1 MPEMT
6 AHRRGQGAGRGWLP
20 EWASPHQY
28 GPHDEEFNRG
38 RTMTIWAGR
47 KASDGTRDVPVP
59 AAILKQWRQMNT
71 IAHEQARARAKREDE
86 QRDAD

>member
-1 MPEMT
+1 MPEMS
-6 AHRRGQGAGRGWLP
+6 AQRRGEHTGRGWLP
-20 EWASPHQY
+20 EWSRPHMY
-28 GPHDEEFNRG
+28 GPHDDEFYKG
-38 RTMTIWAGR
+38 RTVTIWAGPR
-47 KASDGTRDVPVP
+47 STDGTREVPVP